1 MKDITQFLK
10 LYVIQAEPNI
20 EMLESY
26 FKLHFMY
33 DIKHTN
39 FWNLFWFFPPVFR
52 MTFLW
57 IASEKWLILGAVYIL

>member
-1 MKDITQFLK
+1 MRDITQFLK
-10 LYVIQAEPNI
+10 LYVTQAEPNI

-39 FWNLFWFFPPVFR
+39 FWNLFWFFPQYLEWLSSE
-52 MTFLW
+52 FLQ
-57 IASEKWLILGAVYIL
+57 KND